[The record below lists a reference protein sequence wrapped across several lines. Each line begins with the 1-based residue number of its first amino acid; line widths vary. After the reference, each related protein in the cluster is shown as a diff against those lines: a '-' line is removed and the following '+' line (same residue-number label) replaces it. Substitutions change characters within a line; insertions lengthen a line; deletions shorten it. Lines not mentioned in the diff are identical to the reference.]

1 MKEKISKVIKNKL
14 FLIFIIFISS
24 LNLFSLTVTIEP
36 RDINPSSTNTTGHN
50 DYFNV
55 YDNFIFDVSISSSHV
70 EIKKG
75 DKINIIIDIGA
86 DTLANL
92 TVNGTTNIGNCTTS
106 SYYVISCEAL
116 NDLPAGFDDFTVS
129 GSVSYPYLG
138 HQQSYL
144 ECQHFSRQFL

>member
-92 TVNGTTNIGNCTTS
+92 TVNG
-106 SYYVISCEAL
+106 
-116 NDLPAGFDDFTVS
+116 
-129 GSVSYPYLG
+129 
-138 HQQSYL
+138 
-144 ECQHFSRQFL
+144 R